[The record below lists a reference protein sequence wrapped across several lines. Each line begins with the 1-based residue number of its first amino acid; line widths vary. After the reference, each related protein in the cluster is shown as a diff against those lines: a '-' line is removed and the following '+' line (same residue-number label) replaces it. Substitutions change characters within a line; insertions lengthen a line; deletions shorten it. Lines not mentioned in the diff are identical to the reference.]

1 MADNAQFGIE
11 MTGDASSLVAASQQA
26 KTALDSTKIKLAE
39 LTPEQKQTCKAMQ
52 ETGEAAKNPFPA
64 YAGECAKLGV

>member
-1 MADNAQFGIE
+1 M
-11 MTGDASSLVAASQQA
+11 AASQQTNA
-26 KTALDSTKIKLAE
+26 ALQSTKIKLAE